1 MVPFGVPEGNKF
13 TQDSSIQ
20 RTLMKG
26 LLTEAWAWLREEMQD
41 AETRGWQHW
50 EAIVALKLGGNHLVC
65 PGRGVFWKVKLS
77 LLNRDSPGTIRTR
90 WSHYVEL
97 DRQDKWND

>member
-1 MVPFGVPEGNKF
+1 MVPFRVPEGNKF

-20 RTLMKG
+20 WTLTKG
-26 LLTEAWAWLREEMQD
+26 LLTETWAWLREETQD

-50 EAIVALKLGGNHLVC
+50 EAIATLELGGNHLVC

-77 LLNRDSPGTIRTR
+77 VLGKSGQGGHTTQSWTDWRSGVTR
-90 WSHYVEL
+90 
-97 DRQDKWND
+97 